1 MNSSDNF
8 LPLLDSIRNLFQ
20 HYPIRSA
27 MGSVQVVVN
36 SGARQLV
43 VVQLASGNLG
53 TVAAGIVEWE
63 RTLAAGR
70 LTIERSSDGATVTL
84 GVAGHVDED
93 GTDIEVYGTAP
104 FEARRLGTDVMPGE
118 TIAVPFEVV
127 AVWAIGSGR
136 VIN

>member
-1 MNSSDNF
+1 VNSSEAF
-8 LPLLDSIRNLFQ
+8 LPLLYSIRDLFQ
-20 HYPIRSA
+20 RYPIQSG
-27 MGSVQVVVN
+27 MGSVRVVVG

-43 VVQLASGNLG
+43 VVQLVAGDLG
-53 TVAAGIVEWE
+53 SVAAGIVEWD

-70 LTIERSSDGATVTL
+70 LMIERSSDGATVTL

-93 GTDIEVYGTAP
+93 GTDVEVYGTAP

-118 TIAVPFEVV
+118 TVAVPFEVL

-136 VIN
+136 VL